1 MLLAILVLLAG
12 PWSCLIE
19 LNKERDSLLD
29 FLLPIVSVMLCVADK
44 KFGMLDIFPV
54 IVLCAVNIGIRWFD

>member
-1 MLLAILVLLAG
+1 MLLAILVLLG
-12 PWSCLIE
+12 DPWSCLIE
-19 LNKERDSLLD
+19 LNKKREILYLI
-29 FLLPIVSVMLCVADK
+29 FLPIVSVVLCVADK